1 MRRPLREWGTLPDL
15 GGLVPLPGF
24 PCRRRTLVDV
34 IRERCWLTFI
44 CGLGPC
50 IGFRRLPV
58 GFVPFTVV
66 DDDAREL
73 VAEAVVLLE
82 PLPPGLFPGF
92 ELVGDAIA
100 VAVEGQF
107 GRIRIGLWRRGAGTL
122 AVGGVNA
129 GWRL

>member
-15 GGLVPLPGF
+15 GGLVPLQGF
-24 PCRRRTLVDV
+24 PFRRRTLVDL
-34 IRERCWLTFI
+34 IRERSWLTFVD
-44 CGLGPC
+44 GLGPS

-58 GFVPFTVV
+58 IFVPFADVN
-66 DDDAREL
+66 DDAREF

-92 ELVGDAIA
+92 EFVGDAIA
-100 VAVEGQF
+100 VVVEGQF
-107 GRIRIGLWRRGAGTL
+107 GRIRIGLWRRGSGSL